1 MARQG
6 DTLLPTTDTLRCWTT
21 NGLPSYRFRLLGGCA
36 GLQHAVFTR
45 LGGVSSAPFAS
56 LNVSYDTQDAAGKVR
71 ENLRRVRAAMG
82 SASLVY
88 ARQIHGE
95 TLLALHERAPVDT
108 EIPYP
113 LEGVDGFVS
122 SVPRLTMMVKV
133 ADCQGVL
140 LFDPKRRVAAAVHAG
155 WRGSVQNIVG
165 KAVRLMAAEFQC
177 RPADVIAGISPSLG
191 PCCAEFRN
199 WRHELPERF
208 LPYQVRPTY
217 FDFWA
222 ISRVQLTEAGVPGEN
237 IEIAG
242 LCTRCHP
249 DVFYSYRG
257 EGRTGRFAVTIGVEE

>member
-1 MARQG
+1 MAGRH
-6 DTLLPTTDTLRCWTT
+6 DTLLPTAETRRCLTT
-21 NGLPSYRFRLLGGCA
+21 HGLPVYRFLLLDDCP

-56 LNVSYDTQDAAGKVR
+56 LNVSYDTQDDAGDVR
-71 ENLRRVRAAMG
+71 ENLRRVREATG

-88 ARQIHGE
+88 ARQVHGGS
-95 TLLALHERAPVDT
+95 LLALHERPPLDP

-122 SVPRLTMMVKV
+122 SVPGLTMMVKV

-140 LFDPKRRVAAAVHAG
+140 LFDPRRRVAAAVHAG

-165 KAVRLMAAEFQC
+165 KAVQLMTAEFQC
-177 RPADVIAGISPSLG
+177 RPADLIAGISPSLG
-191 PCCAEFRN
+191 PCCGEFRN
-199 WRHELPERF
+199 WPHELPEHF
-208 LPYQVRPTY
+208 LPYQVRPSY

-222 ISRVQLTEAGVPGEN
+222 ITRAQLVQAGVPGEN

-257 EGRTGRFAVTIGVEE
+257 ERRTGRFAVTIGIEG

>member
-1 MARQG
+1 MARQL
-6 DTLLPTTDTLRCWTT
+6 DTVLPTTATLRPRIS
-21 NGLPSYRFRLLGGCA
+21 NGLPSYRFRRLGECP

-56 LNVSYDTQDAAGKVR
+56 LNVSYDTKDDAGRVR
-71 ENLRRVRAAMG
+71 ENLRRVRAATG

-88 ARQIHGE
+88 ARQAHGV
-95 TLLALHERAPVDT
+95 TLLALHAQAPVDP

-113 LEGVDGFVS
+113 LEGIDGFVS
-122 SVPRLTMMVKV
+122 SVPGLVMMVKV

-140 LFDPKRRVAAAVHAG
+140 LFDPSRRVAAVIHAG
-155 WRGSVQNIVG
+155 WRGSVLNIVG

-199 WRHELPERF
+199 WRHELPESF

-217 FDFWA
+217 FDFWGITRA
-222 ISRVQLTEAGVPGEN
+222 QLMEAGVPGDN

-257 EGRTGRFAVTIGVEE
+257 EGRTGRFAVTTGVEG

>member
-1 MARQG
+1 MAGR
-6 DTLLPTTDTLRCWTT
+6 DHTLLPTTETLRCRT
-21 NGLPSYRFRLLGGCA
+21 NNGVPSYRFRLLGDCP

-56 LNVSYDTQDAAGKVR
+56 LNVSYDTQDDAAKVR
-71 ENLRRVRAAMG
+71 ENLRRVRAAAG
-82 SASLVY
+82 TASLVY
-88 ARQIHGE
+88 ARQVHGG
-95 TLLALHERAPVDT
+95 TLLALHERAFLDP

-122 SVPRLTMMVKV
+122 SVPGLTMMVKV

-165 KAVRLMAAEFQC
+165 KAVHLMAAEFQC
-177 RPADVIAGISPSLG
+177 RPRDVIAGVSPSLG

-199 WRHELPERF
+199 WRHELPEVF

-222 ISRVQLTEAGVPGEN
+222 ISRSQLMEAGVPGEN

-242 LCTRCHP
+242 LCSRCHP

-257 EGRTGRFAVTIGVEE
+257 EGRTGRFAVTIAVEE

>member
-1 MARQG
+1 MARQP
-6 DTLLPTTDTLRCWTT
+6 DTVLPTTKTLRPQTT
-21 NGLPSYRFRLLGGCA
+21 NGLPSYRFRRLGECP
-36 GLQHAVFTR
+36 GLKHAVFTR

-56 LNVSYDTQDAAGKVR
+56 LNVSYDTKDEAGRVR
-71 ENLRRVRAAMG
+71 ENLRRLRAATG
-82 SASLVY
+82 GGSLVY
-88 ARQIHGE
+88 ARQAHGG
-95 TLLALHERAPVDT
+95 TLVALHEPAPLDP

-113 LEGVDGFVS
+113 LEGIDGFVS
-122 SVPRLTMMVKV
+122 RVPGLVMMVKV

-140 LFDPKRRVAAAVHAG
+140 LFDPGRRVAAVIHAG
-155 WRGSVQNIVG
+155 WRGSVLNIVG

-199 WRHELPERF
+199 WRHELPESF
-208 LPYQVRPTY
+208 LPYQARPTY

-222 ISRVQLTEAGVPGEN
+222 ITRAQLTEAGVPGEN
-237 IEIAG
+237 IETAG

-257 EGRTGRFAVTIGVEE
+257 EGRTGRFAVTIGVEA